1 MACQTLE
8 GISTKPEL
16 NVSDEERKTIRG
28 EKAAGNFHPAPTHPP
43 DTRTFSLWKIR
54 PDSEIRKTD
63 FVVYENCTD
72 SCKREPQHPPWAPGD
87 DDVSV
92 DTDGNREALW
102 CRLGAQSSSLYFPLN
117 LTVNIKLL

>member
-16 NVSDEERKTIRG
+16 NASDEERRTIRG

-92 DTDGNREALW
+92 DAPMVTEKPSGAGWGHRAALSTSRSIW
-102 CRLGAQSSSLYFPLN
+102 L
-117 LTVNIKLL
+117 